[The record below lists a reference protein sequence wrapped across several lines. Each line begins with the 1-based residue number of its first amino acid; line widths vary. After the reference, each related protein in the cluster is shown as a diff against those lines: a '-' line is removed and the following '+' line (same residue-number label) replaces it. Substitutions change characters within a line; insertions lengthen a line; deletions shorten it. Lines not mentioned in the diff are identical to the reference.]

1 MNTIIFIIISIIIFN
16 IFKLFSKFRKEL
28 LADNEELLNQKLEEK
43 FSYFIDGLNEYCYKG
58 LGKVT
63 IIDNRT
69 LSLYKND
76 SCQIVNLE
84 YGTGI
89 LTIIWKFK
97 YFQQEMVYQRNL
109 SNARNINIEW
119 QKNAL
124 KLVISEFLD
133 QYEKHKSKVD
143 ASGITGIK
151 LFESGISQEN
161 FQKAR
166 DFLK

>member
-1 MNTIIFIIISIIIFN
+1 MNTIIFIIISIIIF
-16 IFKLFSKFRKEL
+16 KLFFKFRKEL
-28 LADNEELLNQKLEEK
+28 LADNEELFNQKLEEK
-43 FSYFIDGLNEYCYKG
+43 FSFFIDVLNEYCYKG

-76 SCQIVNLE
+76 SCQIVYLK
-84 YGTGI
+84 YGAGI

-119 QKNAL
+119 QKNAVI
-124 KLVISEFLD
+124 LVISEFLD

-143 ASGITGIK
+143 ASGILRT
-151 LFESGISQEN
+151 LLSEAGISMDN

>member
-1 MNTIIFIIISIIIFN
+1 MSTTIFIIISILVFY
-16 IFKLFSKFRKEL
+16 IFKTFYKFRKEQI
-28 LADNEELLNQKLEEK
+28 ADSEELFNQKLEDK
-43 FSYFIDGLNEYCYKG
+43 FSYFIDGLNEYCY
-58 LGKVT
+58 
-63 IIDNRT
+63 NRT

-109 SNARNINIEW
+109 PNARNINIEW

-151 LFESGISQEN
+151 LFESGISQQN